1 MGRLTVIVGGAAE
14 LDQARLELA
23 RSDRGYSTRFV
34 PVDGLAERFAGWFR
48 TDVLPDNLSIAVKEA
63 LEAIAPPFDLATWQP
78 SATCR
83 ASDKASSPRCAVR
96 GAYTST
102 AQPTRLGTRA
112 SVRGHILRR
121 RLSPDCHV
129 AQRARPI
136 SWRPPRL
143 GSGTHR

>member
-63 LEAIAPPFDLATWQP
+63 LEAIAPPLI
-78 SATCR
+78 S
-83 ASDKASSPRCAVR
+83 
-96 GAYTST
+96 
-102 AQPTRLGTRA
+102 RLGSHQRPAGLQTK
-112 SVRGHILRR
+112 RR
-121 RLSPDCHV
+121 RLAAPYV
-129 AQRARPI
+129 AHTLQPHSQRVSAPAHRCE
-136 SWRPPRL
+136 
-143 GSGTHR
+143 GTY